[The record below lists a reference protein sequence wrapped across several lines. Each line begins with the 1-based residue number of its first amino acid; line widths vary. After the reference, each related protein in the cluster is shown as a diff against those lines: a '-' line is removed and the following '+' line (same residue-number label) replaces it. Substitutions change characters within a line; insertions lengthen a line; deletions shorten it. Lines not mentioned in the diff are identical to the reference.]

1 MCISFVP
8 LRSFIDFQGVCSIGA
23 EQNARCFN
31 GPMANKCAAI
41 ITLRYNDKCKLGR
54 SVFKQEKYGSLITN
68 YLKLQLNTTLK
79 SVFINLCDGNL

>member
-1 MCISFVP
+1 MCVSFVP
-8 LRSFIDFQGVCSIGA
+8 LQSFIDFQGLLCA

-54 SVFKQEKYGSLITN
+54 SVFKQEKKISN
-68 YLKLQLNTTLK
+68 YDQTLHLN
-79 SVFINLCDGNL
+79 VFL

>member
-8 LRSFIDFQGVCSIGA
+8 LQSFIDFQGLLCA

-68 YLKLQLNTTLK
+68 YLKLRSNTTLK
-79 SVFINLCDGNL
+79 CVFINLCDGNL